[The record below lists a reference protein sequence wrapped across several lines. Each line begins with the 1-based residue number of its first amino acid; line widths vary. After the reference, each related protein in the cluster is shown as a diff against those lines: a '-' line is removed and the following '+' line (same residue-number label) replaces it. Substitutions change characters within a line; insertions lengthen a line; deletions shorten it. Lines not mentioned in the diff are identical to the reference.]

1 MQRIFY
7 FIFLMSKPSAPYI
20 LMWNHVCRKSPVLFV
35 STIWQVLPLRNS
47 AEKIHFNN
55 VVIFLSYFCTL
66 LLFLSRDRVLRNDL
80 LCSFLLYYLCVS
92 HDVRLYSNHIYL
104 NGGIFKTFFYNFSC
118 VFSVF
123 LSVFLKHF
131 ININQWA
138 LRKKR
143 AEELQ

>member
-1 MQRIFY
+1 MQRILY

-20 LMWNHVCRKSPVLFV
+20 LMWNHDKCVESHPYFSWVLSDKFYLWE
-35 STIWQVLPLRNS
+35 IVLKRYIL
-47 AEKIHFNN
+47 KTQ
-55 VVIFLSYFCTL
+55 SYFCTL

-131 ININQWA
+131 ISINQWA